1 MSQLVSGQILP
12 THVVQGQVVTAAQVA
27 NPTGQVVMTSSGVV
41 GGQLV
46 GEMVVAAGHHQ
57 NQQPVMQQQQ
67 QVLQHQV
74 ALQPHQSALLQ
85 DGTSISLANNGV
97 QNQTGMNSVLQSQ
110 ALPKVTQSVPAPA
123 ASVPSEPLTPV
134 INRSRLLELVREV
147 DPNEQLDEEVEEAL
161 LGIADDFIESSVNAA
176 CRLAK
181 HRGARTLDVRDLH
194 MYLERTWHMWIPGFG
209 TEELRPYKRA
219 PTTEAHK
226 QRMALI
232 RKAVKKY

>member
-1 MSQLVSGQILP
+1 MSQLIQGQMIP
-12 THVVQGQVVTAAQVA
+12 GHVVQGQVVTGGQVA
-27 NPTGQVVMTSSGVV
+27 TSSGQVVMTSSGVV
-41 GGQLV
+41 SGQLI
-46 GEMVVAAGHHQ
+46 GEMIVAGSHHQ
-57 NQQPVMQQQQ
+57 HQQPVLQQQ

-74 ALQPHQSALLQ
+74 ALQPHQATLLQ
-85 DGTSISLANNGV
+85 DGSSISLVNNNI
-97 QNQTGMNSVLQSQ
+97 QNQPGLNPVQQQQ
-110 ALPKVTQSVPAPA
+110 APPKMAQAVPVPAP
-123 ASVPSEPLTPV
+123 SLPSESLTPV
-134 INRSRLLELVREV
+134 VNRSRLTELVREV

-161 LGIADDFIESSVNAA
+161 LAIADDFIESSVNAA

-194 MYLERTWHMWIPGFG
+194 MYLERSWHMWIPGFG